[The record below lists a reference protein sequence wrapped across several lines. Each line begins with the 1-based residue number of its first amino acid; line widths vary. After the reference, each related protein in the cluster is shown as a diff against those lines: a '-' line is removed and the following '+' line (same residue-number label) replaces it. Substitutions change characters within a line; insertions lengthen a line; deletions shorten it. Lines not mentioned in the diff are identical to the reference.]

1 MKYRSYLLLVS
12 VILGGSLF
20 NELRAQQKAPVS
32 LEPET
37 QRATTQKGRGVVLK
51 KNGRWEYEK
60 VATAAADA
68 RDLEKDVRLAFEAW
82 NANDVE
88 KIVRTESLIGGTGF
102 GYRTRAVR
110 LPSPADSDPAAAA
123 ASVKGFFAVFDYF
136 RVKLDEVHTAID
148 GDIGIAWGYYTEDF
162 QPKGGEPQL
171 VRARFS
177 GTWRREGDRW
187 RQLLYHRD
195 AAPFDDR
202 GRYISTKAP

>member
-1 MKYRSYLLLVS
+1 MKYRSCPVFVS

-20 NELRAQQKAPVS
+20 SELRAQQKSPVWS
-32 LEPET
+32 EPET
-37 QRATTQKGRGVVLK
+37 QRATTRKGRGVVLK

-60 VATAAADA
+60 VERAAADA
-68 RDLEKDVRLAFEAW
+68 KDLEKDVRLAFEAW

-88 KIVRTESLIGGTGF
+88 KIVSTESLIGGTGF

-110 LPSPADSDPAAAA
+110 LASQADSDPAAAA
-123 ASVKGFFAVFDYF
+123 ASIKGFFAVFDYF
-136 RVKLDEVHTAID
+136 RVELDEVQTAVD
-148 GDIGIAWGYYTEDF
+148 GDVGIAWGYYTEEF
-162 QPKGGEPQL
+162 QPKGGDRQV

-195 AAPFDDR
+195 AAPFDDK
-202 GRYISTKAP
+202 GRHIPTKPL